1 MIMNDCD
8 NKCNCCKLPTI
19 QFSNKSD
26 NPDPIYAKA
35 GDSGFDLRAFITVEE
50 GGEERKI
57 TLQPLERRLI
67 HTGLY
72 FELYRGVEMQVRPR
86 SGNAI
91 KRGLTVINTPGTV
104 DSQYRGEV
112 CVLLINL
119 SLQDQEIENGD
130 RIAQAVICPVC
141 CEGSYALTKVED
153 ISTETERGADGFNS
167 TGIK

>member
-1 MIMNDCD
+1 MANV
-8 NKCNCCKLPTI
+8 NKATEKKLISIIFT
-19 QFSNKSD
+19 NKSD
-26 NPDPIYAKA
+26 SPNPLYQHV

-72 FELYRGVEMQVRPR
+72 FELARGTEMQVRPR

-130 RIAQAVICPVC
+130 RIAQAVICPVFTKEDC
-141 CEGSYALTKVED
+141 ALIAVEE
-153 ISTETERGADGFNS
+153 ISTETERGTDGFNS

>member
-1 MIMNDCD
+1 MAEINRSR
-8 NKCNCCKLPTI
+8 KRKLTNI
-19 QFSNKSD
+19 VFVNKSD
-26 NPDPIYAKA
+26 NPNPEYQHV
-35 GDSGFDLRAFITVEE
+35 GDSGFDLRAFITVDE

-57 TLQPLERRLI
+57 TLQPLERRLV

-72 FELYRGVEMQVRPR
+72 FELARGTELQVRPR

-119 SLQDQEIENGD
+119 SLQDQEVENGD
-130 RIAQAVICPVC
+130 RIAQAVICPVYTKEDC
-141 CEGSYALTKVED
+141 TLTEVEE
-153 ISTETERGADGFNS
+153 ISTNTERGTGGFNS

>member
-1 MIMNDCD
+1 MKEV
-8 NKCNCCKLPTI
+8 NKCCEKKALTI
-19 QFSNKSD
+19 IFTNKSD

-72 FELYRGVEMQVRPR
+72 FELARGTEMQVRPR

-130 RIAQAVICPVC
+130 RIAQAVICPVFTKEDC
-141 CEGSYALTKVED
+141 VLTAVEE
-153 ISTETERGADGFNS
+153 ISTETERGTDGFNS

>member
-1 MIMNDCD
+1 MAND
-8 NKCNCCKLPTI
+8 NKPSIKKKLNIIFT
-19 QFSNKSD
+19 NKSD

-35 GDSGFDLRAFITVEE
+35 GDSGFDLRAFITAEE

-72 FELYRGVEMQVRPR
+72 FELARGTEMQVRPR

-130 RIAQAVICPVC
+130 RIAQAVICPVFTKEDC
-141 CEGSYALTKVED
+141 VLTAVEE
-153 ISTETERGADGFNS
+153 ISTETERGTDGFNS